1 MVLGLNLSS
10 CKKCPYYKCVKI
22 LQKMIKKFTKKSKPC
37 CERGERASISI
48 SVIPKGQLS
57 AFGNDFAPVKIFNA
71 IPLPPFSAAL
81 NSAPQHPFLF
91 FFLCS
96 RACPQLVSPGKV
108 VLNTTSP
115 SDGVRFPRR
124 TVGLVGWGGLA
135 SMVASIIPK
144 SPNYHGNRE
153 SVAISNN

>member
-1 MVLGLNLSS
+1 MLISQLHTG
-10 CKKCPYYKCVKI
+10 VKY
-22 LQKMIKKFTKKSKPC
+22 LV
-37 CERGERASISI
+37 ENVSISI

-71 IPLPPFSAAL
+71 IPLPPFLAAL

-91 FFLCS
+91 FILCS
-96 RACPQLVSPGKV
+96 RAYPQLVSPGKV

-115 SDGVRFPRR
+115 SDCVRFPRR
-124 TVGLVGWGGLA
+124 TVGMPKS

-144 SPNYHGNRE
+144 SPIYHGDKDD
-153 SVAISNN
+153 SVENGA